1 MRCCLFMK
9 VVRVFAT
16 ALSFVFLVLQF
27 ASTLPNISGAPLR
40 YADVSG
46 TWDLKVET
54 SGGTGT
60 PTIILAQEGEKITGT
75 YRGRLGESS
84 LDGTIKGNEIAFSV
98 NVKFENQVLTVVY
111 KGSVDKDSMKGTV
124 RFGDRGT
131 GNWTGRRKTS
141 S

>member
-1 MRCCLFMK
+1 MK

>member
-1 MRCCLFMK
+1 MK
-9 VVRVFAT
+9 AVRVFVT
-16 ALSFVFLVLQF
+16 PLSLVLLVLQF
-27 ASTLPNISGAPLR
+27 ASIGPNISGAPLR
-40 YADVSG
+40 SPDVSG

-54 SGGTGT
+54 SGGTAT

-75 YRGRLGESS
+75 YRGRLGESR
-84 LDGTIKGNEIAFSV
+84 LDGTIKGNEIAFTV
-98 NVKFENQVLTVVY
+98 NVKFENRVLTVVY
-111 KGSVDKDSMKGTV
+111 KGTVDKDSMRGTV

>member
-1 MRCCLFMK
+1 MRIASASLPAISLVILCLH
-9 VVRVFAT
+9 
-16 ALSFVFLVLQF
+16 LSSIG
-27 ASTLPNISGAPLR
+27 ASFNRSPLA
-40 YADVSG
+40 YEDVSG

-75 YRGRLGESS
+75 YRGRLGESR

-111 KGSVDKDSMKGTV
+111 KGTVDKDSMKGTV

-131 GNWTGRRKTS
+131 GNWTGRRKTGS
-141 S
+141 

>member
-75 YRGRLGESS
+75 YRGRLGESR

-111 KGSVDKDSMKGTV
+111 KGTVDKDSMRGTV

-131 GNWTGRRKTS
+131 GNWTGRRKTGS
-141 S
+141 